1 MKLWLYK
8 LLHEFDDYS
17 VRATKHDDIKENIH
31 VFSTPWLFRALY
43 KYIVFNFKYPNCT
56 IVFTHHRYE
65 K

>member
-17 VRATKHDDIKENIH
+17 VRATKHDDIRENIH
-31 VFSTPWLFRALY
+31 VFSTPWLFKALY
-43 KYIVFNFKYPNCT
+43 KYIVFNFKYSNCK